1 MALQAWLG
9 SMDSQPPAR
18 YCRTSSCSSYISLRS
33 CPVLSL
39 AQWHGDS
46 SSRSKVRLVLA
57 GGLHIPSHVISSTT
71 SLPTFCLFLTLCSL
85 QVCFLVSL
93 YYGVTLL
100 SALVVSIYL
109 PSAFVPERSCSAFYL
124 FRDTLVR
131 NFSYLIVRQDLT
143 KYRHGQLRELTSDLS
158 E

>member
-33 CPVLSL
+33 CPVLLL

-57 GGLHIPSHVISSTT
+57 GGLHIPSHVISSST
-71 SLPTFCLFLTLCSL
+71 SLPTFCLILTLCSL

-93 YYGVTLL
+93 YTVLL
-100 SALVVSIYL
+100 SSLYLSLVYL
-109 PSAFVPERSCSAFYL
+109 PPASVFGRSCSAFYL